1 MFAET
6 VYVTLFVVVPVI
18 MIQSGL
24 LLTTLKGH
32 VAVIPRLCV
41 EAVEGT
47 VAEGLA
53 SVYVQL
59 DVNTAVTLCGPF
71 ITIEVGFAVP
81 DMSPLQLE
89 N

>member
-1 MFAET
+1 MLLAP
-6 VYVTLFVVVPVI
+6 VLVI

-24 LLTTLKGH
+24 LLPTLKGH
-32 VAVIPRLCV
+32 VAVIPTLCGDAA
-41 EAVEGT
+41 ERT
-47 VAEGLA
+47 VADGLA

-71 ITIEVGFAVP
+71 IAIEFGFVDP
-81 DMSPLQLE
+81 DKSPLQLE